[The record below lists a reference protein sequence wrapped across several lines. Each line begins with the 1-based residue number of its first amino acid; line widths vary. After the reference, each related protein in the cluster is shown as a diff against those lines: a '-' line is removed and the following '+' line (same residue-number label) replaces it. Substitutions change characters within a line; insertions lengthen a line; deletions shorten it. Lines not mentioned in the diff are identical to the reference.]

1 MTYFSVTKKIFS
13 QATFRY
19 CIHSGKCASYKKNT
33 IPFLFIARRLI
44 MGLLMKRNTP
54 VTQKEYLLNDGT
66 TLMSTTNTQS
76 HISYANSAFIE
87 ASGFVE
93 GELVGEP
100 HNIIRHPDM
109 PPAAFAD
116 MWFTIQQGESWTGL
130 VKNRRQNGD
139 HYWVRANVT
148 PVYQQEKLTGYIS
161 VRNIPPREE
170 IDASENL
177 YAQINNNKLKGYRFY
192 KGVLVRR
199 GPLSLLSLFKWLT
212 ISQRINLALGITA
225 LLIAALPFINLPA
238 LVLSGATLILFIF
251 ASIFLQAQVSHPLK
265 LILTQM
271 QKVVSGRR
279 ADYFQFNRVDEIGML
294 LRLVNQS
301 GLNLN
306 SLVGDVTTQLDGIRK
321 ISHRISEEGKSLQQR
336 TEETSTDLH
345 QTAAAVEE
353 IASAVKQT
361 AETAADA
368 MIRADETS
376 SNAVNSGS
384 VMKQTIT
391 MMQSISRD
399 NKQIVDI
406 IGVIDSIAFQTNI
419 LALNAAV
426 EAARA
431 GEAGRGFAVVAAE
444 VRHLA
449 QHSAS
454 AAKEIKTLIEQNV
467 ANVSSGV
474 KMVEN
479 TETHLTAM
487 IDNVIQMS
495 TMINEI
501 GTATQE
507 QTQALALI
515 NESVSRIGV
524 MTHNNTGMVEQVTD
538 AACDLSSRAARLQRA
553 VQVFGGGNQ

>member
-1 MTYFSVTKKIFS
+1 
-13 QATFRY
+13 
-19 CIHSGKCASYKKNT
+19 
-33 IPFLFIARRLI
+33 
-44 MGLLMKRNTP
+44 MKRNTP

-66 TLMSTTNTQS
+66 TLMSTTDTQS
-76 HISYANSAFIE
+76 HISYANSAFIA
-87 ASGFVE
+87 ASGFDE
-93 GELVGEP
+93 ADLAGEP

-130 VKNRRQNGD
+130 VKNRRRNGD

-161 VRNIPPREE
+161 VRNIPHRKE
-170 IDASENL
+170 IDASEKC
-177 YAQINNNKLKGYRFY
+177 YAQINSNKLKCYRFY

-199 GPLSLLSLFKWLT
+199 GALSFLSLFKWLA
-212 ISQRINLALGITA
+212 ISRRINLALAIPA
-225 LLIAALPFINLPA
+225 LVIAALPFISLPA
-238 LVLSGATLILFIF
+238 PVQSAMTLMLFLLI
-251 ASIFLQAQVSHPLK
+251 ALFLQAQVSHPLK
-265 LILTQM
+265 LILTQI

-321 ISHRISEEGKSLQQR
+321 ISHRISEEGELLQQR
-336 TEETSTDLH
+336 TEETSADLH

-361 AETAADA
+361 AETAAEA
-368 MIRADETS
+368 MTRADETS
-376 SNAVNSGS
+376 RNAMNSGNI
-384 VMKQTIT
+384 MKQTIT
-391 MMQSISRD
+391 MMQSVSRD
-399 NKQIVDI
+399 NRQIVDI

-487 IDNVIQMS
+487 IDNVLQMS
-495 TMINEI
+495 TMIKEM

-507 QTQALALI
+507 QTQALSLI

-524 MTHNNTGMVEQVTD
+524 MTHNNTGMVERVTD
-538 AACDLSSRAARLQRA
+538 AAGDLSTRAARLQRA
-553 VQVFGGGNQ
+553 VQVFGGGN

>member
-1 MTYFSVTKKIFS
+1 
-13 QATFRY
+13 
-19 CIHSGKCASYKKNT
+19 
-33 IPFLFIARRLI
+33 
-44 MGLLMKRNTP
+44 MGLFMKRNIP
-54 VTQKEYLLNDGT
+54 VTQQEYFLNDGT
-66 TLMSTTNTQS
+66 TLMSTTDPQS
-76 HISYANSAFIE
+76 HISYANSAFIA
-87 ASGFVE
+87 ASGFE
-93 GELVGEP
+93 ESDLVGEP
-100 HNIIRHPDM
+100 HHIIRHPDM

-130 VKNRRQNGD
+130 VKNRRQDGD

-177 YAQINNNKLKGYRFY
+177 YAQINNNTLKGYRFY

-199 GPLSLLSLFKWLT
+199 GLLSFLSLFKWLG
-212 ISQRINLALGITA
+212 ISRRINLTLGITA
-225 LLIAALPFINLPA
+225 LVTAALPFIDLPGLAQSGITITLFLFAA
-238 LVLSGATLILFIF
+238 L
-251 ASIFLQAQVSHPLK
+251 FLQMQVSQPLK

-271 QKVVSGRR
+271 QKIVSGRR
-279 ADYFQFNRVDEIGML
+279 ADYFHFDRVDEIGML

-321 ISHRISEEGKSLQQR
+321 VSHRIAEEGESLQQR
-336 TEETSTDLH
+336 TEETSADLH

-368 MIRADETS
+368 SIRADETS
-376 SNAVNSGS
+376 SSAMNSGS
-384 VMKQTIT
+384 VMKKTIS
-391 MMQSISRD
+391 MMQSISQD
-399 NKQIVDI
+399 NRQIVDI

-444 VRHLA
+444 VRNLA

-487 IDNVIQMS
+487 IDNVMQMS
-495 TMINEI
+495 TMIKEI
-501 GTATQE
+501 GAATQE

-524 MTHNNTGMVEQVTD
+524 MTHNNTGMVELVTD
-538 AACDLSSRAARLQRA
+538 AACNLASRAARLQRA
-553 VQVFGGGNQ
+553 VQVFGGGS

>member
-1 MTYFSVTKKIFS
+1 
-13 QATFRY
+13 
-19 CIHSGKCASYKKNT
+19 
-33 IPFLFIARRLI
+33 
-44 MGLLMKRNTP
+44 MKRNTL

-66 TLMSTTNTQS
+66 TLMSTTDTQS
-76 HISYANSAFIE
+76 HISYANSAFIA
-87 ASGFVE
+87 ASGFDE
-93 GELVGEP
+93 GDLVGEP

-116 MWFTIQQGESWTGL
+116 MWFTIRQGESWTGL
-130 VKNRRQNGD
+130 VKNRRCNGD

-161 VRNIPPREE
+161 VRNIPHREE
-170 IDASENL
+170 IDASEKC
-177 YAQINNNKLKGYRFY
+177 YAEINSNKLNGYRFY

-199 GPLSLLSLFKWLT
+199 GLLSFLSLFKWLA
-212 ISQRINLALGITA
+212 ISRRINLVLAIPA
-225 LLIAALPFINLPA
+225 LLIAALPFISLPA
-238 LVLSGATLILFIF
+238 LVQSATALMLFLLIALF
-251 ASIFLQAQVSHPLK
+251 LHAQVSHPLK

-306 SLVGDVTTQLDGIRK
+306 SLVGDVTTQLVGIRK
-321 ISHRISEEGKSLQQR
+321 ISHRISEEGESLQQR
-336 TEETSTDLH
+336 TEETSADLH

-361 AETAADA
+361 AETAAEA
-368 MIRADETS
+368 MTRADETS
-376 SNAVNSGS
+376 RNAMNSGNI
-384 VMKQTIT
+384 MKQTIT
-391 MMQSISRD
+391 MMQSVSRD
-399 NKQIVDI
+399 NRQIVDI

-444 VRHLA
+444 VRNLA

-495 TMINEI
+495 TMIKEM

-507 QTQALALI
+507 QTQALSLI

-524 MTHNNTGMVEQVTD
+524 MTHNNTSMVERVTD
-538 AACDLSSRAARLQRA
+538 AAGDLSTRAARLQRA
-553 VQVFGGGNQ
+553 VQVFGGGN

>member
-1 MTYFSVTKKIFS
+1 
-13 QATFRY
+13 
-19 CIHSGKCASYKKNT
+19 
-33 IPFLFIARRLI
+33 
-44 MGLLMKRNTP
+44 MKRNTP

-66 TLMSTTNTQS
+66 TLMSTTDTQS
-76 HISYANSAFIE
+76 HISYANSAFIA
-87 ASGFVE
+87 ASGFEE
-93 GELVGEP
+93 GDLVGEP

-130 VKNRRQNGD
+130 VKNRRCNGD

-161 VRNIPPREE
+161 VRNIPHREE
-170 IDASENL
+170 IDASEKC
-177 YAQINNNKLKGYRFY
+177 YAQIRSNKLKGYRFY

-199 GPLSLLSLFKWLT
+199 GVLSFLSLFKWLA
-212 ISQRINLALGITA
+212 ISRRINLALAIPA
-225 LLIAALPFINLPA
+225 ILIAALPFISLPA
-238 LVLSGATLILFIF
+238 PVQSATALMLFLLIAL
-251 ASIFLQAQVSHPLK
+251 FLQAQVSHPLK

-306 SLVGDVTTQLDGIRK
+306 SLVGDVTTQLVGIRK
-321 ISHRISEEGKSLQQR
+321 ISHRISEEGESLQQR
-336 TEETSTDLH
+336 TEETSADLH

-361 AETAADA
+361 AETAAEA
-368 MIRADETS
+368 MTRADETS
-376 SNAVNSGS
+376 RNAMNSGNI
-384 VMKQTIT
+384 MKQTIT
-391 MMQSISRD
+391 MMQSVSRD
-399 NKQIVDI
+399 NRQIVDI

-444 VRHLA
+444 VRNLA

-495 TMINEI
+495 TMIKEM

-507 QTQALALI
+507 QTQALSLI

-524 MTHNNTGMVEQVTD
+524 MTHNNTSMVEQVTD
-538 AACDLSSRAARLQRA
+538 AAGDLSTRAARLQRA
-553 VQVFGGGNQ
+553 VQVFGGGN

>member
-1 MTYFSVTKKIFS
+1 
-13 QATFRY
+13 
-19 CIHSGKCASYKKNT
+19 
-33 IPFLFIARRLI
+33 
-44 MGLLMKRNTP
+44 MKRNTP

-66 TLMSTTNTQS
+66 TLMSTTDTQS
-76 HISYANSAFIE
+76 HISYANSAFIA
-87 ASGFVE
+87 ASGFDE
-93 GELVGEP
+93 ADLAGEP

-130 VKNRRQNGD
+130 VKNRRRNGD

-161 VRNIPPREE
+161 VRNIPHREE
-170 IDASENL
+170 IDASEKC

-192 KGVLVRR
+192 KGVLMRR
-199 GPLSLLSLFKWLT
+199 GALSFLSLFKWLA
-212 ISQRINLALGITA
+212 ISRRINLALAIPA
-225 LLIAALPFINLPA
+225 LVIAALPFISLPA
-238 LVLSGATLILFIF
+238 PVQSAMTLMLFLLI
-251 ASIFLQAQVSHPLK
+251 ALFLQAQVSHPLK
-265 LILTQM
+265 LILTQI

-321 ISHRISEEGKSLQQR
+321 ISHRISEEGELLQQR
-336 TEETSTDLH
+336 TEETSADLH

-361 AETAADA
+361 AETAAEA
-368 MIRADETS
+368 MTRADETS
-376 SNAVNSGS
+376 RNAMNSGNI
-384 VMKQTIT
+384 MKQTIT
-391 MMQSISRD
+391 MMQSVSRD
-399 NKQIVDI
+399 NRQIVDI

-487 IDNVIQMS
+487 IDNVLQMS
-495 TMINEI
+495 TMIKEM

-507 QTQALALI
+507 QTQALSLI

-524 MTHNNTGMVEQVTD
+524 MTHNNTGMVERVTD
-538 AACDLSSRAARLQRA
+538 TAGDLSTRAARLQRA
-553 VQVFGGGNQ
+553 VQVFGGGN

>member
-1 MTYFSVTKKIFS
+1 
-13 QATFRY
+13 
-19 CIHSGKCASYKKNT
+19 
-33 IPFLFIARRLI
+33 
-44 MGLLMKRNTP
+44 MGLFMKRNTP
-54 VTQKEYLLNDGT
+54 VTQTEYLLNDGT

-199 GPLSLLSLFKWLT
+199 GPLSLLSLFKWLS
-212 ISQRINLALGITA
+212 ISQRINLALS
-225 LLIAALPFINLPA
+225 IAALVIAALSFIHLPP
-238 LVLSGATLILFIF
+238 LVLSGASLILFLF
-251 ASIFLQAQVSHPLK
+251 AGIFLQAQVSHPLK

-279 ADYFQFNRVDEIGML
+279 ADYFQFNRVDEVGML

-306 SLVGDVTTQLDGIRK
+306 SLVGDVTTQLNGIRK
-321 ISHRISEEGKSLQQR
+321 ISHRITEEGKSLQQR

-353 IASAVKQT
+353 ITSAVEQT

-454 AAKEIKTLIEQNV
+454 AAKEIKTLIEHSV

-515 NESVSRIGV
+515 NESVSRIG
-524 MTHNNTGMVEQVTD
+524 MMIHSNTGMVERVTD
-538 AACDLSSRAARLQRA
+538 AASDLSSRAARLQRA
-553 VQVFGGGNQ
+553 VQVFGRGN

>member
-1 MTYFSVTKKIFS
+1 
-13 QATFRY
+13 
-19 CIHSGKCASYKKNT
+19 
-33 IPFLFIARRLI
+33 
-44 MGLLMKRNTP
+44 MKRNTP

-66 TLMSTTNTQS
+66 TLMSTTDTQS
-76 HISYANSAFIE
+76 YISYANSAFIA
-87 ASGFVE
+87 ASGFDE
-93 GELVGEP
+93 GDLVGEP

-130 VKNRRQNGD
+130 VKNRRCNGD

-161 VRNIPPREE
+161 VRNIPHREE
-170 IDASENL
+170 IEASEKC
-177 YAQINNNKLKGYRFY
+177 YAQINSNKLKGYRFY

-199 GPLSLLSLFKWLT
+199 GALSFLSLFKWLA
-212 ISQRINLALGITA
+212 ISRRINLALAIPA
-225 LLIAALPFINLPA
+225 LLIAALPFISLPA
-238 LVLSGATLILFIF
+238 PVQSAIALILFLLI
-251 ASIFLQAQVSHPLK
+251 ALFLQVQVSRPLK

-306 SLVGDVTTQLDGIRK
+306 SLVGDVTTQLVGIRK
-321 ISHRISEEGKSLQQR
+321 ISHRISEEGESLQQR
-336 TEETSTDLH
+336 TEETSADLH

-361 AETAADA
+361 AETAAEA
-368 MIRADETS
+368 MTRADETS
-376 SNAVNSGS
+376 RNAMNSGNI
-384 VMKQTIT
+384 MKQTIT
-391 MMQSISRD
+391 MMQSVSRD
-399 NKQIVDI
+399 NRQIVDI

-444 VRHLA
+444 VRNLA

-495 TMINEI
+495 TMIKEM

-507 QTQALALI
+507 QTQALSLI

-524 MTHNNTGMVEQVTD
+524 MTHNNTSMVEQVTD
-538 AACDLSSRAARLQRA
+538 AAGDLSTRAARLQRA
-553 VQVFGGGNQ
+553 VQVFGGGN

>member
-1 MTYFSVTKKIFS
+1 
-13 QATFRY
+13 
-19 CIHSGKCASYKKNT
+19 
-33 IPFLFIARRLI
+33 
-44 MGLLMKRNTP
+44 MKRNTP

-76 HISYANSAFIE
+76 HISYANSAFIT
-87 ASGFVE
+87 ASGFDE
-93 GELVGEP
+93 SELVGEP

-130 VKNRRQNGD
+130 VKNRRHNGD

-148 PVYQQEKLTGYIS
+148 PVYQQQKLTGYIS
-161 VRNIPPREE
+161 VRNIPTRDE
-170 IDASENL
+170 ISASENL
-177 YAQINNNKLKGYRFY
+177 YAQINANKLKGYRFY
-192 KGVLVRR
+192 KGVLIRR
-199 GPLSLLSLFKWLT
+199 GPLSFLSLFKWLT
-212 ISQRINLALGITA
+212 ISRRINLALGTAA
-225 LLIAALPFINLPA
+225 LLIAVLPFIPLPA
-238 LVLSGATLILFIF
+238 LIMSGTTVILFLLV
-251 ASIFLQAQVSHPLK
+251 ALFLQLQISRPLK

-271 QKVVSGRR
+271 QNVVSGRR
-279 ADYFQFNRVDEIGML
+279 ADYIQLNRVDEIGML

-306 SLVGDVTTQLDGIRK
+306 SLVGDVTTQLNGIRK
-321 ISHRISEEGKSLQQR
+321 ISHRISEQGESLQQR
-336 TEETSTDLH
+336 SEETSADLH

-376 SNAVNSGS
+376 RNAMNSGNII
-384 VMKQTIT
+384 KQTIT
-391 MMQSISRD
+391 MMQSVSRD
-399 NKQIVDI
+399 NRQIVDI
-406 IGVIDSIAFQTNI
+406 ISVIDSIAFQTNI

-474 KMVEN
+474 KRVEN

-495 TMINEI
+495 TMIKEI

-507 QTQALALI
+507 QTQALTLI

-524 MTHNNTGMVEQVTD
+524 MTHNNTGMVERVTD
-538 AACDLSSRAARLQRA
+538 AACDLSSRSARLQRA
-553 VQVFGGGNQ
+553 VQVFGGGN